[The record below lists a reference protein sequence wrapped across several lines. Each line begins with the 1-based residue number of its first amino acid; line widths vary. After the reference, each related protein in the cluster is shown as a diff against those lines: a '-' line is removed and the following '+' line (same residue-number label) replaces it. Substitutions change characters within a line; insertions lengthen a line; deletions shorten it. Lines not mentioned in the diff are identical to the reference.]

1 MNLRFQLVSE
11 LWVDISYIARK
22 ADLQDCLMFVFH
34 QLMSD
39 LTSHSIWT
47 WMDFL
52 PVMIIKLI
60 ISSHYPVSLVS
71 FSCFLE
77 TLTSFLHS
85 LFFAFES
92 VISIFLSVHWSQILQ
107 LRTLTE
113 S

>member
-22 ADLQDCLMFVFH
+22 ADLQDCLMFGFH

-39 LTSHSIWT
+39 LTSHSFYL
-47 WMDFL
+47 DLDGFL
-52 PVMIIKLI
+52 ACNDNQTDNFQPLA
-60 ISSHYPVSLVS
+60 PVSLVS

-85 LFFAFES
+85 LFF
-92 VISIFLSVHWSQILQ
+92 LL
-107 LRTLTE
+107 LRV
-113 S
+113 